1 MLDRPFAFAVCLPL
15 ALTCLPARAADE
27 ALSYL
32 EPYRSIEISAIET
45 GVIAEILVKEGD
57 HVAPGDVLLLLD
69 NEITE
74 ARLAIAK
81 INAEGKGRLMATQAE
96 MDIQQQRYDQLERL
110 ISSGGTNSAEL
121 SRQRATLAQAQGN
134 HIIAEEEQKA
144 FKLEVKQ
151 IEAELKRRV
160 LTSPID
166 GIVVDI
172 TKDIAE
178 PVSLT
183 AARPDDYLVRVV
195 EIDRLKCIG
204 HVPALFARG
213 LKKGNTLRLRV
224 EDGEPVVVQGTVEFV
239 SPVIDPATATVRIHL
254 VIDNSA
260 LTLRS
265 GATVQILLEKPGE

>member
-1 MLDRPFAFAVCLPL
+1 MSLRLRLCFCLCL
-15 ALTCLPARAADE
+15 ASAQLRAEDE
-27 ALSYL
+27 VLSYL
-32 EPYRSIEISAIET
+32 EPYRSIEISSIET
-45 GVIAEILVKEGD
+45 GVISEIRVKEGD

-74 ARLAIAK
+74 SRLAIAR
-81 INAEGKGRLMATQAE
+81 INAEGAGKLMATQAE
-96 MDIQQQRYDQLERL
+96 VDLQQQRHDQLERL
-110 ISSGGTNSAEL
+110 VTSGTSNSAEL
-121 SRQRATLAQAQGN
+121 ARQKALLVQAKGN
-134 HIIAEEEQKA
+134 HIIAQEEQKS

-172 TKDIAE
+172 SKDIAE
-178 PVSLT
+178 SVSL
-183 AARPDDYLVRVV
+183 ASARPDDYLVRVV

-213 LKKGNTLRLRV
+213 LKKGDSLSLRV
-224 EDGEPVVVQGTVEFV
+224 EDGAPVVVRGAVEFV
-239 SPVIDPATATVRIHL
+239 SPVIDPATATVRIQL
-254 VIDNSA
+254 VIDNTA

-265 GATVQILLEKPGE
+265 GATVQILLTKPGN